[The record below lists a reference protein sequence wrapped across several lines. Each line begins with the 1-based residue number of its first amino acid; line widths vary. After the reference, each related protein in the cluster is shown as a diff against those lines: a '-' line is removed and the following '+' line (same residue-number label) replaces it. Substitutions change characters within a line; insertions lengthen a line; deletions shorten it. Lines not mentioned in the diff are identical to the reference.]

1 MFPQAVVVVQEIL
14 PFTTLPHGELDSFWT
29 SIQTI
34 NSALKEFCRTTDR
47 LMFSPAAD
55 FFLEPIHRGN
65 ISRASEYRIDLT
77 MVDELGFPSLKG
89 WKFLGKSI
97 VNDCSATPDVVV
109 DCAEFRC
116 MVGGQWSC
124 YQAP

>member
-1 MFPQAVVVVQEIL
+1 MPEASLITSWLEISGY
-14 PFTTLPHGELDSFWT
+14 PSGELPT
-29 SIQTI
+29 EECY
-34 NSALKEFCRTTDR
+34 K
-47 LMFSPAAD
+47 
-55 FFLEPIHRGN
+55 
-65 ISRASEYRIDLT
+65 
-77 MVDELGFPSLKG
+77 
-89 WKFLGKSI
+89 GKSI